1 MSPLIGMP
9 QGSEWIIILVIVV
22 LLFGSSKLPSLVKSL
37 GQSKKVWD
45 DEVGKKNTTSGELTQ
60 NSSFPSAEQQVPQP
74 TQQPVQQ
81 PVQPQAQ
88 PQAQPNQVNGDGTPP
103 QSS

>member
-45 DEVGKKNTTSGELTQ
+45 DEVGKKNTASGELTQ
-60 NSSFPSAEQQVPQP
+60 NSTFPSAEQQVQQP
-74 TQQPVQQ
+74 TQQPVQ
-81 PVQPQAQ
+81 QPQAQ